1 MPFRWINVRTV
12 EPGANID
19 VVKSRPLSLWRVALA
34 AAEETIHGAP
44 IASAWL
50 RLFASHLSAS
60 ERILLRWRDDLAES
74 TELRRTFSGLY
85 GRYFAR
91 ALLASELGITD
102 LISLGRDGTHIPG
115 GVRVERVDRGDIPDW
130 IGWDAR
136 EGSYVLAEAKG
147 RLTGSEQE
155 FLCRTP
161 RCVTVGKE
169 QFKRV
174 EVRDASG
181 RMVADRSWVAAI
193 LWSTDERDRAPVS
206 ILWDPP
212 SDGEPLGPEEVHQ
225 HANAI
230 RNHRNDIIASRL
242 GNPDFV
248 VRVAIKPSEGGTHP
262 PAEQSIDHSRSHLFD
277 RVSKEQHVSDYQA
290 AVISAL
296 GIQPIRNDA
305 DLQETQALRQR
316 TKNNGE
322 SVMIFG
328 ISDTRSEAG
337 RSQERP
343 WVSYNGIA
351 STDGLSLFSL
361 ADAELKAS

>member
-1 MPFRWINVRTV
+1 MFHWQGSRTTVRPRRMRAFPWRARRLGQAPRSRRSLLPVMRHRQADSGMRRGAANQGPEPPADSERSGFR
-12 EPGANID
+12 A
-19 VVKSRPLSLWRVALA
+19 LSK
-34 AAEETIHGAP
+34 
-44 IASAWL
+44 ASA
-50 RLFASHLSAS
+50 
-60 ERILLRWRDDLAES
+60 
-74 TELRRTFSGLY
+74 
-85 GRYFAR
+85 
-91 ALLASELGITD
+91 
-102 LISLGRDGTHIPG
+102 
-115 GVRVERVDRGDIPDW
+115 
-130 IGWDAR
+130 
-136 EGSYVLAEAKG
+136 
-147 RLTGSEQE
+147 
-155 FLCRTP
+155 
-161 RCVTVGKE
+161 
-169 QFKRV
+169 
-174 EVRDASG
+174 G
-181 RMVADRSWVAAI
+181 RMVANRSWVAAI